1 MSSFAPHVSYYER
14 VPGRGG
20 PHWVGFAKRLQYVVH
35 GNARLSGQPL
45 LPDPLEFPRLS
56 AYTTHQ
62 YFPGYPVDGG
72 FTRSFAD
79 WMEHLRARG
88 ATRLRAFVP
97 FDASAWRRHAGSPD
111 PLPDVVVEL
120 ADRVEGYS
128 HSLGVTREEEQA
140 YFEQHGSGLWRHCF
154 KPHPVA
160 HLPEV
165 PALDVAEAELRE
177 AAADFARHLRT
188 EVPEGDREFLGSLS
202 DAEWV
207 LRTLE
212 LDEPAL
218 RSAVSLREERFLA
231 RELEDKHAMDAR
243 LQAEEDA
250 RERKQRKVDAGRAK
264 RGKPPQRPKRP
275 RWRPEPD
282 EAFLLH
288 QRYAFLSSDSAEPM
302 LRAGWAWQAV
312 RLLLATSGAHPF
324 GAAIEH
330 EENEL
335 PAFLRTSA
343 YARLG
348 ERYARAAVSALNA
361 VLASVPAHPV
371 SPPLAPR
378 TLRMDCPVE
387 LFAALQFAA
396 TTQER
401 EWIQQAIREAPY
413 APTQKQ
419 QFLRPFQSLFP
430 DLATANP

>member
-20 PHWVGFAKRLQYVVH
+20 PHWVGFARRLQFVVY

-45 LPDPLEFPRLS
+45 YPDPLEFPRLI

-72 FTRSFAD
+72 FTRSFAG
-79 WMEHLRARG
+79 WVEHLRARG

-97 FDASAWRRHAGSPD
+97 FDASAWRGNTESPD

-120 ADRVEGYS
+120 AGRVEGYS
-128 HSLGVTREEEQA
+128 HSLGVTREEERA
-140 YFEQHGSGLWRHCF
+140 YFEQHGAGLWRHCF
-154 KPHPVA
+154 TPHPLTR
-160 HLPEV
+160 LPEV

-177 AAADFARHLRT
+177 ATAEFARHLHT
-188 EVPEGDREFLGSLS
+188 EVPEDDREFLGSLS
-202 DAEWV
+202 GAEWV

-212 LDEPAL
+212 LDESAL
-218 RSAVSLREERFLA
+218 RSAVSPREERFLA
-231 RELEDKHAMDAR
+231 RELEEKHALDAR

-275 RWRPEPD
+275 QWRPEPD
-282 EAFLLH
+282 EDFLLR

-324 GAAIEH
+324 GAAIEL
-330 EENEL
+330 EEREL
-335 PAFLRTSA
+335 PAFLKTPA
-343 YARLG
+343 YARIG

-361 VLASVPAHPV
+361 VLASAPARPV

-387 LFAALQFAA
+387 PYAALQFAA

-401 EWIQQAIREAPY
+401 EWVQQCIREAPY
-413 APTQKQ
+413 PPAQKQ
-419 QFLRPFQSLFP
+419 QFLRRFQSLYP
-430 DLATANP
+430 DLASFVP